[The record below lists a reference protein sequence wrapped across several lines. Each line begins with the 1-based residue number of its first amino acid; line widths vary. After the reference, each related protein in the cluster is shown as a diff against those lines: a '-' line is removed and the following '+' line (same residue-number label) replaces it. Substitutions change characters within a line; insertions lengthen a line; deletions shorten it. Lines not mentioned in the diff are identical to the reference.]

1 MSNTYLLWNLE
12 TDDWTRIKVRE
23 YIDRFAVPMS
33 KANLLLVDVSHWD
46 EDDYNDWAQ
55 KSAGDRLGQLEHIAV
70 VRP

>member
-1 MSNTYLLWNLE
+1 MNTYLLWNLD
-12 TDDWTRIKVRE
+12 TDDWTRIIVRE
-23 YIDRFAVPMS
+23 YIDRFGAQMM

-55 KSAGDRLGQLEHIAV
+55 KSPGDRLGQVENIAT